1 MYTDATSILRQCQ
14 NEMKMGEML
23 KDENFTLEKAMSAME
38 LMDPKMDSGMSD
50 PPSKTLEETTFA
62 YVFSISLSLSKFWRI
77 SGGIWLWESVTSF
90 MWSQSISLYIYSF
103 FLYIYT
109 QMLNDCDAKS
119 FCFDDFCFL
128 SLTQFLLSLSMP
140 LLYANVEWLESF

>member
-1 MYTDATSILRQCQ
+1 MSATSILRECQ

-62 YVFSISLSLSKFWRI
+62 YVFSISLSLSKF
-77 SGGIWLWESVTSF
+77 
-90 MWSQSISLYIYSF
+90 
-103 FLYIYT
+103 
-109 QMLNDCDAKS
+109 
-119 FCFDDFCFL
+119 
-128 SLTQFLLSLSMP
+128 
-140 LLYANVEWLESF
+140 